1 MGADGGSIPDRR
13 DLVKTRGKAA
23 VADKAV
29 ARERF
34 FNCALSRKRL
44 AKPVVA
50 DPLGK
55 LYNKDAMIEYLL
67 DKSAYGDG
75 EQICPYI
82 LGVKDLLTLNAQPN
96 PDEGEGKAPFVCWLS
111 LKEMNGAVPFI
122 ALRHCGCV
130 FADGAL
136 RAVLPNLA
144 KVGDEAVGPTEE
156 ASCPN
161 CTKPF
166 HPTSAASV
174 LPIYPSQD
182 VQEVLLATLFATR
195 AAAKA
200 NKKRKKEGKEKDG
213 KEKDGKE
220 EKGERASKVA
230 KLKTEASSRSAS
242 GSPAP
247 VSNASL
253 APSVRAQLAEH
264 EKRRQAAKAGMS
276 DAVKAMFHKNDGAK
290 KGDVA
295 DFFGRT
301 FNRYATN

>member
-23 VADKAV
+23 TADKAV

-34 FNCALSRKRL
+34 FYCALSKKRL

-55 LYNKDAMIEYLL
+55 LYNKDAVIEYLL

-82 LGVKDLLTLNAQPN
+82 NGVKDLLTLNAQPN

-122 ALRHCGCV
+122 ALRRCGCV

-144 KVGDEAVGPTEE
+144 KIGETAEE
-156 ASCPN
+156 PAQVACPN
-161 CTKPF
+161 CTKTF
-166 HPTSAASV
+166 DPTSSSAV
-174 LPIYPSQD
+174 LPIYPTQEVQD
-182 VQEVLLATLFATR
+182 VLLAALFAAR
-195 AAAKA
+195 AVAKA
-200 NKKRKKEGKEKDG
+200 NKKRKNGKDKEK
-213 KEKDGKE
+213 KED
-220 EKGERASKVA
+220 KGERATKVA
-230 KLKTEASSRSAS
+230 KLKNDRSAS

-247 VSNASL
+247 AAANSSL
-253 APSVRAQLAEH
+253 ASSVRAQLAEQ
-264 EKRRQAAKAGMS
+264 EKKRLAAQAGMS
-276 DAVKAMFHKNDGAK
+276 DAVKAMFHNGDTGK

-301 FNRYATN
+301 YNRYATS

>member
-1 MGADGGSIPDRR
+1 MGADGGSIPGRR

-23 VADKAV
+23 TTGKAV

-34 FNCALSRKRL
+34 FYCALSKKRL

-55 LYNKDAMIEYLL
+55 LYNKDAVIEYLL
-67 DKSAYGDG
+67 DKNAYGDG

-82 LGVKDLLTLNAQPN
+82 SGVKDLLTLNAQPN
-96 PDEGEGKAPFVCWLS
+96 PDEGESKAPFVCWLS

-144 KVGDEAVGPTEE
+144 KTGETAEGPAEA
-156 ASCPN
+156 ACPN
-161 CTKPF
+161 CTKAF
-166 HPTSAASV
+166 DPTSAAAV
-174 LPIYPSQD
+174 LPIYPAEE
-182 VQEVLLATLFATR
+182 VQEELLADLLAAR

-200 NKKRKKEGKEKDG
+200 NKKRKSGKDKEK
-213 KEKDGKE
+213 KED
-220 EKGERASKVA
+220 KGDRVTKVA
-230 KLKTEASSRSAS
+230 KLKNDRSAS

-247 VSNASL
+247 ANSSL
-253 APSVRAQLAEH
+253 APSVRAQLAEQ
-264 EKRRQAAKAGMS
+264 EKRRLAAQAGMS
-276 DAVKAMFHKNDGAK
+276 DAVKAMFHKGDTGK

-301 FNRYATN
+301 YNRYATS